1 MLDLIGWFRNRKREK
16 ENNLKFAQTQPGF
29 KLFQVTAGGGQI
41 DITEQHK
48 KQLQDDIA
56 EYQRLIEELQI
67 VATGATPLSKKTFD
81 IK

>member
-1 MLDLIGWFRNRKREK
+1 MLDLIGWFKKRKQEK
-16 ENNLKFAQTQPGF
+16 ENTLKFAQTQPGF
-29 KLFQVTAGGGQI
+29 KLFQVTAGGAQI

-56 EYQRLIEELQI
+56 EYQRVIEELELR
-67 VATGATPLSKKTFD
+67 ATGALPLSKKTFD